1 MKKIIVSLL
10 FSIAFLTKADS
21 LNLSSAGSAFSS
33 LSSGLLIGEDLNAT
47 YLTSKKSKLEKKAQ
61 ENSIKPF
68 ELNSDFDKN
77 NFNEPFSQDE
87 SLGIFL
93 SSFASLKGIKSDK
106 ERSKSRIEK
115 DEKKVK
121 KIILIFD
128 ELKGNQESI
137 NTIKNLVNSDFRK
150 EDIVLAIK
158 ELRQIIPKMVDST
171 SFPKFIKSF
180 IINSIKNSSPEELSK
195 NKVIKK
201 FVVFLQ
207 EGKEEAIQR
216 LESIKETVL
225 AEQGAL
231 GGFDLVER
239 VLSGFAKQE
248 STLETSHLSDVVL
261 S

>member
-10 FSIAFLTKADS
+10 FSVAFLTKADF
-21 LNLSSAGSAFSS
+21 LNLSSAGSSFSS

-61 ENSIKPF
+61 ENSFK
-68 ELNSDFDKN
+68 LNSDFGKN
-77 NFNEPFSQDE
+77 DFNEPFSQDE

-106 ERSKSRIEK
+106 EISKSKIEK
-115 DEKKVK
+115 NEKKIK
-121 KIILIFD
+121 KIMLIFD
-128 ELKGNQESI
+128 ELKGNQESV

-248 STLETSHLSDVVL
+248 STLEISHLSDVVL